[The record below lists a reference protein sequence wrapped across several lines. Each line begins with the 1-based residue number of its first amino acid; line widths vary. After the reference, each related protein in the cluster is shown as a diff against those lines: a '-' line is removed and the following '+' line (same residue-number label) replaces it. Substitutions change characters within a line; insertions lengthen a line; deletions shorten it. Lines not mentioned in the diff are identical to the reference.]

1 MTPELKVRIAGL
13 LCVGFQGTT
22 VSSELAELVLRGVR
36 NVVLFSRNVGEPA
49 AVLELTNAL
58 KRLTPEPVLVAI
70 DQEGGPV
77 QRLRTG
83 FTELPPLRALG
94 ASGDAELAERLGS
107 LLGRE
112 LRAVGVDWDF
122 APVLDVDTNP
132 HNPVIGARSLG
143 ADPALVARLGTAL
156 AAGLQSAGVA
166 ACGKHFPGHGDTE
179 LDSHLA
185 LPKLE
190 HAIERLER
198 IELVPFQAAVD
209 AGIASIMTAH
219 VVFAPL
225 DARHPATLSEPVLGG
240 LLRRKLGYQG
250 LVVSD
255 DLEMKAVIDHYG
267 IEEAIVRGLL
277 AGVDVF
283 LICHS
288 TSRMHAAIDAVIRAV
303 EDGTLPLARVEA
315 ASTRQRAFAARWAAP
330 PQAAFDPT
338 WLRCE
343 AHLRLAAELGRYA
356 EIAASVDPTER

>member
-1 MTPELKVRIAGL
+1 MTPELKAQIAGL
-13 LCVGFQGTT
+13 LCVGFQGTS
-22 VSSELAELVLRGVR
+22 VSPELAELVARGVR
-36 NVVLFSRNVGEPA
+36 SVVLFSRNVGEPE
-49 AVLELTNAL
+49 AVLELTNAV
-58 KRLTPEPVLVAI
+58 KRLSPEPFLVAI
-70 DQEGGPV
+70 DQEGGQV
-77 QRLRTG
+77 QRLRRG
-83 FTELPPLRALG
+83 FTELPALRALG
-94 ASGDAELAERLGS
+94 ASGDALLAERLGL

-122 APVLDVDTNP
+122 APVLDVDTNRN
-132 HNPVIGARSLG
+132 NPVIGARSLG
-143 ADPALVARLGTAL
+143 ADPELVARLGTAL
-156 AAGLQSAGVA
+156 AAGLESAGVA

-190 HAIERLER
+190 HPLERLER
-198 IELVPFQAAVD
+198 VELVPFQAAIA

-225 DARHPATLSEPVLGG
+225 DARYPATLSEPVLGG

-267 IEEAIVRGLL
+267 VEETIVRGLL

-288 TSRMHAAIDAVIRAV
+288 SARMHAAIDAVIRAV

-315 ASTRQRAFAARWAAP
+315 ASARQRAFAARWAAP
-330 PQAAFDPT
+330 PRADLDST
-338 WLRCE
+338 RLRCE
-343 AHLRLAAELGRYA
+343 SHLQLAAELRRYA
-356 EIAASVDPTER
+356 EQTSSVDPTER